1 MSKKEAKEEF
11 PFITAY
17 GPKPVCNVEFKEPSR
32 TVSYFK
38 KECDINEI
46 VNRWMATGVIDHQE
60 RRQPKYIDCIDP
72 IDYQEAMDVLCRA
85 EEQFDD
91 LPVEVRDRFHHDP
104 LKLLE
109 FVDDDS
115 NYEEAVKLGLVEPK
129 YVENPDVVNKNVKAT
144 DDNAKA

>member
-1 MSKKEAKEEF
+1 MSKKETKEEF
-11 PFITAY
+11 PFVTAY
-17 GPKPVCNVEFKEPSR
+17 GPKPVCNVQFTEPSR

-46 VNRWMATGVIDHQE
+46 VNRWMSTGVLDHQE

-72 IDYQEAMDVLCRA
+72 IDYQEALDVLYRA
-85 EEQFDD
+85 EEQFED
-91 LPVEVRDRFHHDP
+91 LPVHIRDRFHHDP

-115 NYEEAVKLGLVEPK
+115 NYDEAVQLGLVEPK
-129 YVENPDVVNKNVKAT
+129 NVKNPDVVNKNAEANVEASE
-144 DDNAKA
+144 A